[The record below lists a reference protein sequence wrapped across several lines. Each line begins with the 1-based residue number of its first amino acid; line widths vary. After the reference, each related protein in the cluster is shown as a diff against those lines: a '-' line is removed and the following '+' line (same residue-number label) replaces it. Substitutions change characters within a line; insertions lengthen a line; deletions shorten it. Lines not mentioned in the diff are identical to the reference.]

1 MSGSADV
8 SLCYHCRM
16 GDGSTQLVREVLPPQ
31 KPSSG
36 IGVMIVAATAMFFAV
51 ASSAFILRARM
62 VRSSCPGVELRPV
75 IVEAA
80 GADDCAFQVERRIVD
95 GTESFY
101 RVPCQAHVDTRDAQ
115 GVIIHPPVLIKSE

>member
-1 MSGSADV
+1 
-8 SLCYHCRM
+8 M
-16 GDGSTQLVREVLPPQ
+16 GDQLVREVLPPQ

-36 IGVMIVAATAMFFAV
+36 LGVMLVAATAMFFAV

-62 VRSSCPGVELRPV
+62 VSNACPGVELRPV
-75 IVEAA
+75 VIDVASS
-80 GADDCAFQVERRIVD
+80 DDCAFQVERRVVD

-101 RVPCQAHVDTRDAQ
+101 RVPCPATASSQNEH